1 MNSHLVSRRTA
12 IARTGLLAAT
22 AWAAPG
28 LSAAETRS
36 PASAQNKEPFRFC
49 FNTATIRGQKVG
61 IVREIEIAAQ
71 AGYSAIEPWV
81 EAISEY
87 ARNGG
92 SLSDLKKRIADLGL
106 TVEGAISFPEWIV
119 DDDARR
125 AKGLERAKMDMDLVA
140 RIGGRRMAAPP
151 AGANNAPGLDLFKAA
166 DRYRTLLEAGDQIGV
181 VPALELWGFS
191 QNLHRLSECALV
203 AIQTGHPKACILADV
218 FHLYKGGSDYHGLA
232 LLSAQAVPVLHM
244 NDYPADPPRDKIND
258 GYRTYPGDGVA
269 PLTEIL
275 RVLRASGGQRV
286 LSLELFTRKF
296 WEQDPMEVARTGLA
310 KMKAV
315 AEKALANA

>member
-1 MNSHLVSRRTA
+1 MNSHLLSRRTA
-12 IARTGLLAAT
+12 IARTGLVAAA

-28 LSAAETRS
+28 RSAAETSS
-36 PASAQNKEPFRFC
+36 PPSVQNKEPFRFC

-61 IVREIEIAAQ
+61 IVKEIEIAAQ

-119 DDDARR
+119 DDDTRR
-125 AKGLERAKMDMDLVA
+125 AKGLERAKTDMDLVA
-140 RIGGRRMAAPP
+140 RIGGPRMAAPP
-151 AGANNAPGLDLFKAA
+151 AGAHNAE
-166 DRYRTLLEAGDQIGV
+166 RYRALLEAGDQIGV

-244 NDYPADPPRDKIND
+244 NDYPADPPREKIND

-275 RVLRASGGQRV
+275 RILRASGGPRV

-315 AEKALANA
+315 AEKAQANA